1 MKDFLQIDTIVI
13 EPEIATHKTRQTPY
27 LSPFL
32 FKMLLPL
39 GVPLPAK
46 SSEAQQA
53 IAAATVQPDALVK
66 QVEDMKEK
74 PTSA

>member
-1 MKDFLQIDTIVI
+1 MKNFLQIDNIVI
-13 EPEIATHKTRQTPY
+13 KPEIATDKTKQSPY

-46 SSEAQQA
+46 NSEAQQA
-53 IAAATVQPDALVK
+53 IAAATVRPDVFVK
-66 QVEDMKEK
+66 QVKDMKEK
-74 PTSA
+74 STSA